1 MMNMG
6 ILNILVFTLCIYYTF
21 GDENKKHFVNEWAAE
36 IQGGKEEA
44 RKVASQYG
52 YTFVGSILPDI
63 YLLRHS
69 RVSKRSKYP
78 STYYHR
84 YIAQHKNVIW
94 LEQQVAKSRRKRFI
108 QYQEFNDTKW
118 RNQWYLNRG
127 DGMDMNVQ
135 KAWAMGVTGKGVA
148 VTILDDGIETEHPD
162 LKRNYDEKA
171 SYDVN
176 GHDPDP
182 TPRYDYKN
190 ENRHGTRCAGE
201 VAAQANN
208 SECVVG
214 AAYDARIG
222 GVRMLDG
229 DVTDSV
235 EATSLGLN
243 PQHIQIYSASWGPDD
258 DGRTVDGPATLASK
272 AFFDGVTRGR
282 GGLGSIFVWASG
294 NGGRDEDSCN
304 CDGYTNSIY
313 TLSISSVTESGKI
326 PWYSEACSSTLAT
339 TYSSGSTDER
349 QIMTTDIKK
358 SCTETHTG
366 TSASAPLAA
375 GLCALALQANPMLT
389 WRDLQH
395 IVVMTA
401 KPDYLHDPTWTTNG
415 VARKVSHSFGY
426 GLMDA
431 AGMVELSRNW
441 TTVPP
446 QHICE
451 IHSND
456 TDKPVPM
463 NGKISVPLY
472 TDGCEGTQYEVRY
485 LEHVQARITLK
496 ASRRGDIQIYLTS
509 PMGTRSTL
517 LAKRSQDTS
526 REGFNNWAFMTTHN
540 WGELAKGQW
549 VLVIENAARSFGGA
563 RLKNWWLVLYGT
575 ERNPQ
580 QPQTSSTTT
589 TTTPA
594 PTTTVK
600 ISRQRKHNPPQLS
613 PYYRFD
619 SEGISFRLHE
629 QSKKPE
635 PKEDNRRKYDRIQDD
650 DIQKDNDT
658 QQSTSQN
665 NVKYIYNQLSPNDD
679 FHPKNKNHMCLFETL
694 AKQNNMTTRQYYQM
708 MKKDLSSEDIIRRHG
723 GLCTS
728 HPTNVKPYNR
738 AFLVNAYRKCFCK
751 QTELKKWD
759 LVLRG
764 TASHPH
770 AHNITPPANHD
781 QPFTCSGIKSHGV
794 CIECRPGFYKL
805 KDGCVANCPEHYY
818 GMMQMVQLR
827 STENTSNNPG
837 PKFQRQGVCLPCHE
851 ACRTCK
857 GSKESQCFQC
867 TDGYEKDKGLCQ
879 KKLLL
884 NFLDPDM
891 LGFFVWVIV
900 LCIAAIVL
908 FGVIFGLLHA
918 RDRHLLCW
926 KGKGKEAGKGDFS
939 LTQEEIDTDVHNFD
953 IIRNRNFRHASI
965 PESSDPLCTVHVNQ
979 LENDIYLRDLTQ
991 SYRLDHKASRDNVAR
1006 HSGSSSN
1013 RSSQLDR
1020 DSISVVDNNSSANR
1034 YSDHR
1039 KTRHSDRSSG
1049 RKYMDSYVTYDINS
1063 TLTQAMGREMGGKTA
1078 SVGQGLVSHGQGHS
1092 NFHSTRSTGSLRH
1105 QYT

>member
-1 MMNMG
+1 MIAGNSEKECCEKCSSNAEEIPMDYEQGSEGLELKLG
-6 ILNILVFTLCIYYTF
+6 IV
-21 GDENKKHFVNEWAAE
+21 
-36 IQGGKEEA
+36 
-44 RKVASQYG
+44 
-52 YTFVGSILPDI
+52 
-63 YLLRHS
+63 
-69 RVSKRSKYP
+69 
-78 STYYHR
+78 
-84 YIAQHKNVIW
+84 
-94 LEQQVAKSRRKRFI
+94 
-108 QYQEFNDTKW
+108 
-118 RNQWYLNRG
+118 
-127 DGMDMNVQ
+127 
-135 KAWAMGVTGKGVA
+135 
-148 VTILDDGIETEHPD
+148 
-162 LKRNYDEKA
+162 DEKA

-190 ENRHGTRCAGE
+190 ENRTNPESLLQKPVELFEMIIVRNAGFCGWQFTVAGE

-375 GLCALALQANPMLT
+375 GLCALALQAN
-389 WRDLQH
+389 
-395 IVVMTA
+395 
-401 KPDYLHDPTWTTNG
+401 
-415 VARKVSHSFGY
+415 HSFGY

-549 VLVIENAARSFGGA
+549 VLVIENAARSF
-563 RLKNWWLVLYGT
+563 
-575 ERNPQ
+575 
-580 QPQTSSTTT
+580 
-589 TTTPA
+589 
-594 PTTTVK
+594 
-600 ISRQRKHNPPQLS
+600 
-613 PYYRFD
+613 
-619 SEGISFRLHE
+619 
-629 QSKKPE
+629 
-635 PKEDNRRKYDRIQDD
+635 
-650 DIQKDNDT
+650 
-658 QQSTSQN
+658 
-665 NVKYIYNQLSPNDD
+665 
-679 FHPKNKNHMCLFETL
+679 
-694 AKQNNMTTRQYYQM
+694 
-708 MKKDLSSEDIIRRHG
+708 
-723 GLCTS
+723 
-728 HPTNVKPYNR
+728 
-738 AFLVNAYRKCFCK
+738 
-751 QTELKKWD
+751 
-759 LVLRG
+759 
-764 TASHPH
+764 
-770 AHNITPPANHD
+770 
-781 QPFTCSGIKSHGV
+781 
-794 CIECRPGFYKL
+794 PGFK
-805 KDGCVANCPEHYY
+805 
-818 GMMQMVQLR
+818 
-827 STENTSNNPG
+827 
-837 PKFQRQGVCLPCHE
+837 
-851 ACRTCK
+851 
-857 GSKESQCFQC
+857 
-867 TDGYEKDKGLCQ
+867 
-879 KKLLL
+879 
-884 NFLDPDM
+884 
-891 LGFFVWVIV
+891 
-900 LCIAAIVL
+900 
-908 FGVIFGLLHA
+908 
-918 RDRHLLCW
+918 
-926 KGKGKEAGKGDFS
+926 
-939 LTQEEIDTDVHNFD
+939 
-953 IIRNRNFRHASI
+953 
-965 PESSDPLCTVHVNQ
+965 
-979 LENDIYLRDLTQ
+979 
-991 SYRLDHKASRDNVAR
+991 
-1006 HSGSSSN
+1006 
-1013 RSSQLDR
+1013 
-1020 DSISVVDNNSSANR
+1020 
-1034 YSDHR
+1034 
-1039 KTRHSDRSSG
+1039 
-1049 RKYMDSYVTYDINS
+1049 
-1063 TLTQAMGREMGGKTA
+1063 
-1078 SVGQGLVSHGQGHS
+1078 
-1092 NFHSTRSTGSLRH
+1092 
-1105 QYT
+1105 